1 MSDKNAMFCLR
12 AKKELLEK
20 LKLKAIQEK
29 ISMNKLIKKKLF
41 GEKW

>member
-1 MSDKNAMFCLR
+1 MSNKTAAFCLR
-12 AKKELLEK
+12 MKKELLED
-20 LKLKAIQEK
+20 LKLKAIREK